1 LKYRNRSLTLLMIL
15 CFVLVY
21 SFVGCSLIKPH
32 VQHPG
37 TANSFDSDA
46 YDALLVTDA
55 IIKQTKTDYA
65 NNAFPPN
72 YMVNI
77 KTALNNLIIGYDDA
91 QRIYL
96 AYHNAAIAGTATT
109 TQSDAVAN
117 SLNNLKVQTAALTN
131 AKAGK

>member
-1 LKYRNRSLTLLMIL
+1 MSL
-15 CFVLVY
+15 
-21 SFVGCSLIKPH
+21 SGCSLVQPH

-46 YDALLVTDA
+46 YDVLLVTDA

-65 NNAFPPN
+65 NNAFPAN
-72 YMVNI
+72 YMANI
-77 KTALNNLIIGYDDA
+77 KTALNNLISGYDDA

-96 AYHNAAIAGTATT
+96 AYHNAAVAGTATT

>member
-1 LKYRNRSLTLLMIL
+1 MSRRNLSFLLALSMIL
-15 CFVLVY
+15 N
-21 SFVGCSLIKPH
+21 GCSLLQPH

-55 IIKQTKTDYA
+55 IIKQTRTDYN

-72 YMVNI
+72 YMANI
-77 KTALNNLIIGYDDA
+77 KVALNNLIKGYDDA
-91 QRIYL
+91 QRIYVE
-96 AYHNAAIAGTATT
+96 YHNAALAGTATT

-117 SLNNLKVQTAALTN
+117 SLNNVKVQTVALTN